1 MQASRVHAGI
11 TGTRVDMPYSPEVC
25 ILSMFG
31 SKLTTRIIAYSA
43 FVDVLLAGLAWHIT
57 WKLRISR
64 KEKVGVAICM
74 SLGIL

>member
-1 MQASRVHAGI
+1 
-11 TGTRVDMPYSPEVC
+11 
-25 ILSMFG
+25 MFG